1 MVELKWLE
9 TKERGKKFCQYESLK
24 QSQYP
29 DQGWYLFRENI
40 QFINQTRM
48 LLSEINAQL
57 DRVLSFSW
65 QTGDSCTMLFFSC

>member
-9 TKERGKKFCQYESLK
+9 TKERSKKFCRYESLK

-40 QFINQTRM
+40 QFINQTGM

-57 DRVLSFSW
+57 DRVPSSSW
-65 QTGDSCTMLFFSC
+65 QTGDSRKMLFISC